1 MRKIFKILPI
11 IAFFSLIIGT
21 TPVKSEINS
30 DNFYFLESEMTNTG
44 EFIENGVRV
53 QYNSKNNLE
62 NEILTIKKNLEE
74 LLKEEVKI
82 NDNKILFKDN
92 FREINVLA
100 WKENKVTK
108 VQITYINNRSNC
120 TTSQMKKELEQIQN
134 FAAKNIKYFD
144 FVKVK
149 IIEEQKQNLL
159 DTLKSNIKKETLE
172 ELNIINGMVGKGKL
186 IDGNKVNFSLMTYD
200 NEEYL
205 ILGTPVIFVTY

>member
-1 MRKIFKILPI
+1 MRKIVKILPI

-92 FREINVLA
+92 FKEINVLA
-100 WKENKVTK
+100 WKENNVTK

-149 IIEEQKQNLL
+149 IIEDQKQNFL
-159 DTLKSNIKKETLE
+159 DILKSNIKKETLE
-172 ELNIINGMVGKGKL
+172 ELNIINGIVGKGKL

>member
-1 MRKIFKILPI
+1 MRKIFTILPI

-149 IIEEQKQNLL
+149 IIEEQKQNFL
-159 DTLKSNIKKETLE
+159 DILKSNIKKETLE
-172 ELNIINGMVGKGKL
+172 ELNIINGIVGKGKL